1 MGKKYWVVGLTAVP
15 LLVGSFPQTSFGQT
29 SPAPSRNELELPDVV
44 DPGDQN
50 IDFQID
56 RNAEVRENCPFDNSS
71 LTTNLTGVEFIDV
84 HSGQLDANISAAL
97 GSISVPLG
105 TQPLSV
111 VCDIRDQANAEL
123 RKAGWI
129 ATVQIPQQE
138 LVNVLSLNVITSR
151 ISEVRIAGDTG
162 PYREY
167 LTEKIAVLT
176 SFDPLNEKDVEGV
189 LLGVNDVPGLS
200 VKLGLA
206 PSEGGAGNLVGNLSV
221 TFDKFKGYTN
231 VRNYNPS
238 RIGRETGYSLAQFY
252 GLTGLRDV
260 SYLGFQ
266 ATTDFQEQLIF
277 QAGHE
282 FALPNRKS
290 RIGLDATYA
299 ISEPDIDGLGFETD
313 AFIANLF
320 INYPLARSLRFNA
333 DAELRFEY
341 ADQATKVDGFDL
353 SEDALRSLV
362 LKGRLRGQGLE
373 IGGRSRLFY
382 DTNLELR
389 QGLDIFG
396 ATSSEDNGIARTGD
410 VSASRPFGESDA
422 LVVRAG
428 ANLYMPFNEYIGV
441 SANLEGQWTDN
452 ALLNYDEYSIGNLS
466 IGRGYD
472 PGANSGDR
480 AIGSAFELIF
490 TPYNANEN
498 KLELFGF
505 YDVVSV
511 ENLDFGTPEPVSTLE
526 SIGGGIRYYLGNNIK
541 AEVTYASPQDRALFT
556 DETTPPDRV
565 LLSLTTQ
572 FSNLLR

>member
-1 MGKKYWVVGLTAVP
+1 M
-15 LLVGSFPQTSFGQT
+15 
-29 SPAPSRNELELPDVV
+29 PD
-44 DPGDQN
+44 
-50 IDFQID
+50 
-56 RNAEVRENCPFDNSS
+56 
-71 LTTNLTGVEFIDV
+71 L
-84 HSGQLDANISAAL
+84 
-97 GSISVPLG
+97 
-105 TQPLSV
+105 
-111 VCDIRDQANAEL
+111 
-123 RKAGWI
+123 
-129 ATVQIPQQE
+129 
-138 LVNVLSLNVITSR
+138 
-151 ISEVRIAGDTG
+151 
-162 PYREY
+162 
-167 LTEKIAVLT
+167 
-176 SFDPLNEKDVEGV
+176 
-189 LLGVNDVPGLS
+189 
-200 VKLGLA
+200 
-206 PSEGGAGNLVGNLSV
+206 
-221 TFDKFKGYTN
+221 
-231 VRNYNPS
+231 
-238 RIGRETGYSLAQFY
+238 Y
-252 GLTGLRDV
+252 G
-260 SYLGFQ
+260 
-266 ATTDFQEQLIF
+266 
-277 QAGHE
+277 
-282 FALPNRKS
+282 
-290 RIGLDATYA
+290 
-299 ISEPDIDGLGFETD
+299 
-313 AFIANLF
+313 
-320 INYPLARSLRFNA
+320 FNA